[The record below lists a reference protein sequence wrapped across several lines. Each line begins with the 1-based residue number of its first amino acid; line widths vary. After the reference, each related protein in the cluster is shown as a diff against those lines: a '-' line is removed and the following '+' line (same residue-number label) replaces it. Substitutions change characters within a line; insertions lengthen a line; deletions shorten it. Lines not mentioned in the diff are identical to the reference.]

1 MICLKDL
8 SVRRVAVLSTEK
20 HLDIQETV
28 RTVKVRQ
35 MNESL
40 FILLGNHCSNECY
53 QSCER
58 TRTSEQSNSCHRDIS
73 YVGNNVEH
81 DQVARYVME

>member
-1 MICLKDL
+1 MDL

-28 RTVKVRQ
+28 RTVKARR
-35 MNESL
+35 MNESI
-40 FILLGNHCSNECY
+40 FILLRNHCSNECY
-53 QSCER
+53 QSCGG
-58 TRTSEQSNSCHRDIS
+58 TRTSKQSDSCHRDIS

-81 DQVARYVME
+81 DQVKRYVLDELR